1 MPRKKR
7 QNGVD
12 VEALLRSIH
21 VRMDATEPD
30 RIAHFRPTAKSVPF
44 LEALIGRRESRAWL
58 ITAPYGT
65 GKSLAAAYILH
76 LVENRP
82 ESRPALQGIESRLR
96 KVSPSLAN
104 SAGRRRREEAQGLV
118 LVLDGYEDDVPG
130 AVQRAVLETMDRL
143 KLGRQARPIRS
154 TECKKYSRC
163 AGTPRHG
170 PTKSRGGWLR
180 QLRHSLG

>member
-1 MPRKKR
+1 MSMPRRKR

-154 TECKKYSRC
+154 TECRSIRD
-163 AGTPRHG
+163 ALELLDTAQQRADR
-170 PTKSRGGWLR
+170 KSVV
-180 QLRHSLG
+180 